1 MAETTYVEAIRQGIW
16 EEMERDDSVFV
27 MGEDVA
33 VYGGAFKI
41 TKGMLERFGELRVVD
56 TPLAESG
63 IVGAG
68 TGAAING
75 LRPVLEMQFADFM
88 ACGFDQITNFAAKC
102 RYRWGQAIPLVIRAP
117 AGGNIHGGPFHS
129 QNVEMPYV
137 HTPGLKVVQPSTA
150 YDAKGLIKA
159 AIRDDDPVIYLEHKH
174 LYRSV
179 KEELPS
185 EDYTVPIGEA
195 NTSRQGSDLSIITYG
210 WMVHVALEAAEN
222 ASGEGISVEVLDLR
236 TLVPLDRQA
245 ILDSAKKTSKIILLH
260 EDTLTGGL
268 GGELAGII
276 SEHAFDYLDG
286 PLVRIAAPDTPVPFS
301 DTLEKAFLPSVEEV
315 LEKVRWLYRF

>member
-16 EEMERDDSVFV
+16 EEMERDDTVFV

-33 VYGGAFKI
+33 AYGGAFKI

-63 IVGAG
+63 IVGTG

-102 RYRWGQAIPLVIRAP
+102 RYRWGQAIPMVIRAP

-137 HTPGLKVVQPSTA
+137 HTPGLKVVQPATA

-159 AIRDDDPVIYLEHKH
+159 AIRDNDPVIYLEHKY

-179 KEELPS
+179 KEELPA
-185 EDYTVPIGEA
+185 EDYTVPIGKA
-195 NTSRQGSDLSIITYG
+195 NVRREGADVSIITYG
-210 WMVHVALEAAEN
+210 WMVHVALEAAET
-222 ASGEGISVEVLDLR
+222 ASSEGIGVEVLDLR
-236 TLVPLDRQA
+236 TLVPLDREA
-245 ILDSAKKTSKIILLH
+245 ILDTAKKTSKVIMLH
-260 EDTLTGGL
+260 EDTLTGGI

-301 DTLEKAFLPSVEEV
+301 ETLEKAFLPSVEDV
-315 LEKVRWLYRF
+315 LEKTRWLYRF

>member
-1 MAETTYVEAIRQGIW
+1 MAETTYVEAIREGIW
-16 EEMERDDSVFV
+16 EEMERDPNVFV
-27 MGEDVA
+27 MGEDIA

-41 TKGMLERFGELRVVD
+41 TKGMLERFGEQRVVD
-56 TPLAESG
+56 TPLSESA

-102 RYRWGQAIPLVIRAP
+102 RYRWGQAIPMVIRAP

-137 HTPGLKVVQPSTA
+137 HTPGLKVVQPATA

-159 AIRDDDPVIYLEHKH
+159 AIRDDDPVIFLEHKH

-179 KEELPS
+179 KEELPKQ
-185 EDYTVPIGEA
+185 DYTTPLSQA
-195 NTSRQGSDLSIITYG
+195 NVCREGADLSIITYG
-210 WMVHVALEAAEN
+210 WMVHVALDAAKQL
-222 ASGEGISVEVLDLR
+222 ASQGIDVEVLDLR
-236 TLVPLDRQA
+236 TLMPLDRES
-245 ILDSAKKTSKIILLH
+245 ILATARKTSKVILLH

-268 GGELAGII
+268 GGELAGIVG
-276 SEHAFDYLDG
+276 EHAFDYLDG
-286 PLVRIAAPDTPVPFS
+286 PLIRIAAPDTPVPFS
-301 DTLEKAFLPSVEEV
+301 EPLEKAFLPSADEVVEKAV
-315 LEKVRWLYRF
+315 WLHRY

>member
-1 MAETTYVEAIRQGIW
+1 MSQTTYVEAIRQGIW
-16 EEMERDDSVFV
+16 EEMERDENVFV
-27 MGEDVA
+27 MGEDVGI
-33 VYGGAFKI
+33 YGGAFKI
-41 TKGMLERFGELRVVD
+41 TKGMLEHFGEKRVID
-56 TPLAESG
+56 TPLSESA

-68 TGAAING
+68 TGAAIYG

-102 RYRWGQAIPLVIRAP
+102 RYRWGQAIPMVIRAP

-150 YDAKGLIKA
+150 RDAKGLIKS
-159 AIRDDDPVIYLEHKH
+159 AIRANDPVIFLEHKY

-179 KEELPS
+179 KEDLPT
-185 EDYTVPIGEA
+185 EEYTVPLSKARIHREGE
-195 NTSRQGSDLSIITYG
+195 DISIVTYG
-210 WMVHVALEAAEN
+210 WMVHVALEAAERL
-222 ASGEGISVEVLDLR
+222 SDEGVSIEVLDLR
-236 TLVPLDRQA
+236 TLAPLDRES
-245 ILDSAKKTSKIILLH
+245 ILTTCKKTSKAILLH

-276 SEHAFDYLDG
+276 AEYAFDYLDG
-286 PLVRIAAPDTPVPFS
+286 PLIRITAPDTPVPFS
-301 DTLEKAFLPSVEEV
+301 ETLEKVFLPSTDEV
-315 LEKVRWLYRF
+315 VRKARWLYRY

>member
-16 EEMERDDSVFV
+16 EEMERDDTVFV

-102 RYRWGQAIPLVIRAP
+102 RYRWGQAIPMVIRAP

-159 AIRDDDPVIYLEHKH
+159 AIRDDDPVIFLEHKY

-179 KEELPS
+179 KEELPA
-185 EDYTVPIGEA
+185 EDYTVPIGRA
-195 NTSRQGSDLSIITYG
+195 GVRRVGSDISIITYG

-236 TLVPLDRQA
+236 TLVPLDRES
-245 ILDSAKKTSKIILLH
+245 ILDTAKKTSKVILLH
-260 EDTLTGGL
+260 EDTLTGGM

-301 DTLEKAFLPSVEEV
+301 ETLERAFLPSVEDV
-315 LEKVRWLYRF
+315 LTKVRWLHRF

>member
-1 MAETTYVEAIRQGIW
+1 MAVTTYVEAIREGIW
-16 EEMERDDSVFV
+16 EEMERDENVFV
-27 MGEDVA
+27 MGEDIA

-41 TKGMLERFGELRVVD
+41 TKGMLERFGERRVID
-56 TPLAESG
+56 TPLSESA

-68 TGAAING
+68 TGAAIHG

-102 RYRWGQAIPLVIRAP
+102 RYRWGQQIPMVIRAP

-129 QNVEMPYV
+129 QNIEMPYV
-137 HTPGLKVVQPSTA
+137 HTPGLKVVQPATA
-150 YDAKGLIKA
+150 SDAKGLIKSS
-159 AIRDDDPVIYLEHKH
+159 IRDNDPVIFLEHKY

-179 KEELPS
+179 KQEMPRG
-185 EDYTVPIGEA
+185 DHTVPLGKA
-195 NTSRQGSDLSIITYG
+195 KVQRQGSDLSVITYG
-210 WMVHVALEAAEN
+210 WMVHVALEAAERL
-222 ASGEGISVEVLDLR
+222 SKDRIDMEVLDLR
-236 TLVPLDRQA
+236 TLVPLDRNA
-245 ILDSAKKTSKIILLH
+245 VLDTAKKTSKVILLH

-276 SEHAFDYLDG
+276 SEHAFEYLDG

-301 DTLEKAFLPSVEEV
+301 ETLEKAFLPSADEVVE
-315 LEKVRWLYRF
+315 KARWLHRY